1 MSGSGV
7 SYSPEKEVSYVPEK
21 EIAPT
26 PDYTNDGPVDGE
38 LVNASGHRQELERN
52 FGLISIC
59 AVAVTTGNTWIAQ
72 GGSVVVAL
80 SNGGLAGTIY
90 EFMAVSVCYWLVAAS
105 IAELASGMPS
115 ASGVY
120 HWATITAGSKYG
132 RVCGF
137 YAGWW
142 NCLAWILGAASMS
155 LILAQQTVAMYVQ
168 MHPDFVPSQWNVFVS
183 FLLCTWTCCCIVLF
197 MNRFLPYIGNL
208 GMFFILAGVF
218 VTIVVCAV
226 MPHVTGSGYAP
237 DKLVW
242 ATWENG
248 TGYSQQGFVFVAGM
262 LNGAYSVGTPDCS
275 SHLAEEI
282 PKPSR
287 NIPKAILA
295 QMGVGFVTG
304 ICYMIAIFYS
314 INDLSKV
321 TDPTTFFPL
330 AEIYRQATGSHGG
343 ALGLLVVAFLPT
355 FVTACGCYITAGRT
369 LWTISR
375 DGATPFA
382 GWLGRISPKF
392 KNPFNATLVCGG
404 FITILACIYLGST
417 TAFSAFVGCFVQLSS
432 LSYFMAIFPHI
443 LTRRSSFV
451 PGYFFMNN
459 RIGYVVNSLSCA
471 YIIVFAIIFCFPYVV
486 PTSAATMNYAS
497 LMTGGLSIFVTIWWF
512 IHKGSYVGPKH
523 VPLTDKALAD
533 DARPLMHQSDLPTH
547 VTTRPAPVSRP
558 HPNAILIKEEKTSIV
573 MVFKPF
579 KSPLIR
585 NPATSSTETPD
596 EASRPTK
603 KPRLEDE
610 PVPKEVQS
618 TPIASRKLLLQV
630 NNRGPD
636 SATQSAAG
644 ESTKDDTSD
653 ERYFNVLWRKP
664 SAKKHKTW
672 DGDGI
677 LSSRGEFVFLRDIA
691 GKEMGRKMHEAR
703 LEPGTTLSIA
713 GKEVEI
719 DSEISRKEYL
729 SGRIFLEATKP
740 APTST
745 RDPVP
750 TPKKEAL
757 PARKKGEVRK
767 PTAAERTQS
776 LKRSLA
782 LVTNPNANPGT
793 APATFAAYK
802 APLLVNTVTPKVMGK
817 VVPRHD
823 PKAVGALVMPRP
835 KSVPKGRQVVDVV
848 VDPLLTKNLRPHQRE
863 GVKFLYECVMG
874 MRSFNGEGAI
884 LADDMGLGK
893 TLQTI
898 ALLWTLLKQN
908 PVFEAPPVIK
918 KALIVCPVTLINNWR
933 KEFRKW
939 LGNERIGVFVFDDK
953 SKRLTDF
960 TKGRAYSIMI
970 VGYEKLRTVQEAL
983 ANSSGV
989 DIIIADEGHRLK
1001 TLQNKSG
1008 LAIQSLSAVKRVIL
1022 SGTPIQNDL
1031 REFFA
1036 AVDLVNPGILG
1047 NFKSFIREFET
1058 PIVRSRQ
1065 PEATRKE
1072 IEKGE
1077 SRGEELRELT
1087 SKFMLRRTAD
1097 ILAKYLPPK
1106 TEYVLFCKPT
1116 RPQAN
1121 IYKAVL
1127 ASPIFQTAMGNAE
1140 SALQLITILKKLS
1153 NSPSLLTAKNNNNT
1167 PNETMTALID
1177 SIPQPLHRHLS
1188 PSSSAKIRVL
1198 DQLLDTMRNKTD
1210 EKIVLVSNYTS
1221 TLSLLA
1227 TLLTSL
1233 GLPYLRLDGS
1243 TPAQKR
1249 QGLVD
1254 DFNRL
1259 PASSCFAFLLSAK
1272 AGGTGLNLIGASRLI
1287 LFDVDWNPATDIQAM
1302 ARIHR
1307 DGQKRP
1313 CRIYRVLLKGSLEE
1327 KIWQRQ
1333 VTKLGLADSVMQEK
1347 STSNG
1352 GAQFSAAELRDLFR
1366 LDEDRACQTHELL
1379 GCRCGGRGV
1388 QADSEASS
1396 GAVTPATV
1404 DGGGLVKASEVD
1416 MEKQEQSIRDG
1427 TYRAKMA
1434 GKGKKGTKEKDGDT
1448 KSQKDKMH
1456 QSLAQYSHID
1466 PTLLAAESDSN
1477 AEAGAE
1483 DEELEAAID
1492 DDVLVSML
1500 KDECNLIGYVFKKSN
1515 GAEMR
1520 S

>member
-1 MSGSGV
+1 MSGSV
-7 SYSPEKEVSYVPEK
+7 YSPEKEASYVPGK
-21 EIAPT
+21 EITST

-38 LVNASGHRQELERN
+38 LVNASGHRQELQRN

-80 SNGGLAGTIY
+80 RNGGLAGTIY
-90 EFMAVSVCYWLVAAS
+90 EFIAVSICYWLVAAS

-155 LILAQQTVAMYVQ
+155 LILAQQTVAMYAL
-168 MHPDFVPSQWNVFVS
+168 MHPGFTPSQWNVFVS

-197 MNRFLPYIGNL
+197 MNRFLPFIGNL

-226 MPHVTGSGYAP
+226 MPRVNGSGYAT

-242 ATWENG
+242 KTWENG
-248 TGYSQQGFVFVAGM
+248 TGYAQQGFVFVAGM

-295 QMGVGFVTG
+295 QMAVGFVTG

-314 INDLSKV
+314 INDLDAV
-321 TDPTTFFPL
+321 RDPSTFFPL

-355 FVTACGCYITAGRT
+355 FITACGCYITAGRT

-382 GWLGRISPKF
+382 GWLGRISLKF
-392 KNPFNATLVCGG
+392 KNPFNATLACCGVV
-404 FITILACIYLGST
+404 TVLACIYLGSS

-451 PGYFFMNN
+451 PGYFHMSNT
-459 RIGYVVNSLSCA
+459 IGYVVNSLACV
-471 YIIVFAIIFCFPYVV
+471 YIIAFAIIFCFPYAL
-486 PTSAATMNYAS
+486 PTDAASMNYAS
-497 LMTGGLSIFVTIWWF
+497 LMTGGLSIFVTVWWF
-512 IHKGSYVGPKH
+512 IHKDSYVGPKH

-533 DARPLMHQSDLPTH
+533 DAR
-547 VTTRPAPVSRP
+547 
-558 HPNAILIKEEKTSIV
+558 
-573 MVFKPF
+573 
-579 KSPLIR
+579 
-585 NPATSSTETPD
+585 NPATVSTETP
-596 EASRPTK
+596 EEPNRPTK

-610 PVPKEVQS
+610 PAPKNVQS
-618 TPIASRKLLLQV
+618 TRIASRKPLLQV
-630 NNRGPD
+630 SNKGSDGIAQP
-636 SATQSAAG
+636 SAG
-644 ESTKDDTSD
+644 ETTKDDISD

-677 LSSRGEFVFLRDIA
+677 LSTRGDFVYLRDIA

-703 LEPGTTLSIA
+703 LEPGTTLSIS

-719 DSEISRKEYL
+719 DSEMSRKEYL
-729 SGRIFLEATKP
+729 SGRMFLEGTKP
-740 APTST
+740 TPTST
-745 RDPVP
+745 PDPVP
-750 TPKKEAL
+750 KPKKEVL
-757 PARKKGEVRK
+757 PARKKGEIRK
-767 PTAAERTQS
+767 PTAAERTES

-782 LVTNPNANPGT
+782 LVTNPNANPGN
-793 APATFAAYK
+793 APAAFAAYK
-802 APLLVNTVTPKVMGK
+802 APLLVNTVVPKAAGK

-908 PVFEAPPVIK
+908 P
-918 KALIVCPVTLINNWR
+918 ALIVCPVTLINNWR

-960 TKGRAYSIMI
+960 TKGRSYSIMI

-1036 AVDLVNPGILG
+1036 AVDLVNPGLLG
-1047 NFKSFIREFET
+1047 SFKSFIREFET

-1106 TEYVLFCKPT
+1106 SEYVLFCKPT

-1127 ASPIFQTAMGNAE
+1127 ASPVFQSAMGNAE

-1153 NSPSLLTAKNNNNT
+1153 NSPSLLTAKNNDNT
-1167 PNETMTALID
+1167 PNETMAALIA

-1198 DQLLDTMRNKTD
+1198 DQLLDTMRSKTD
-1210 EKIVLVSNYTS
+1210 EKIVLV
-1221 TLSLLA
+1221 
-1227 TLLTSL
+1227 
-1233 GLPYLRLDGS
+1233 

-1272 AGGTGLNLIGASRLI
+1272 AGGTGLNLIGASRLV

-1313 CRIYRVLLKGSLEE
+1313 CRIYRILLKGSLEE

-1347 STSNG
+1347 SNG

-1388 QADSEASS
+1388 QADPEASSS

-1404 DGGGLVKASEVD
+1404 DGEGGSEVEDLSDPPPDFDEDGDYDSDESLPKPHTLVKASEVD
-1416 MEKQEQSIRDG
+1416 MEKQEQAIRDG
-1427 TYRAKMA
+1427 SYRAKIA
-1434 GKGKKGTKEKDGDT
+1434 GKGKKGTREKESDSRSKKDT
-1448 KSQKDKMH
+1448 MH
-1456 QSLAQYSHID
+1456 QSLAQYAHID
-1466 PTLLAAESDSN
+1466 PTMLVAESDSN
-1477 AEAGAE
+1477 AGAGPE
-1483 DEELEAAID
+1483 DLELEAAID

-1500 KDECNLIGYVFKKSN
+1500 KDECNLIGYVFKKTN
-1515 GAEMR
+1515 GAEMK

>member
-1 MSGSGV
+1 
-7 SYSPEKEVSYVPEK
+7 
-21 EIAPT
+21 
-26 PDYTNDGPVDGE
+26 
-38 LVNASGHRQELERN
+38 
-52 FGLISIC
+52 
-59 AVAVTTGNTWIAQ
+59 
-72 GGSVVVAL
+72 
-80 SNGGLAGTIY
+80 
-90 EFMAVSVCYWLVAAS
+90 
-105 IAELASGMPS
+105 
-115 ASGVY
+115 
-120 HWATITAGSKYG
+120 
-132 RVCGF
+132 
-137 YAGWW
+137 
-142 NCLAWILGAASMS
+142 
-155 LILAQQTVAMYVQ
+155 
-168 MHPDFVPSQWNVFVS
+168 
-183 FLLCTWTCCCIVLF
+183 
-197 MNRFLPYIGNL
+197 
-208 GMFFILAGVF
+208 
-218 VTIVVCAV
+218 
-226 MPHVTGSGYAP
+226 
-237 DKLVW
+237 
-242 ATWENG
+242 
-248 TGYSQQGFVFVAGM
+248 
-262 LNGAYSVGTPDCS
+262 
-275 SHLAEEI
+275 
-282 PKPSR
+282 
-287 NIPKAILA
+287 
-295 QMGVGFVTG
+295 
-304 ICYMIAIFYS
+304 
-314 INDLSKV
+314 
-321 TDPTTFFPL
+321 
-330 AEIYRQATGSHGG
+330 
-343 ALGLLVVAFLPT
+343 
-355 FVTACGCYITAGRT
+355 
-369 LWTISR
+369 
-375 DGATPFA
+375 
-382 GWLGRISPKF
+382 
-392 KNPFNATLVCGG
+392 
-404 FITILACIYLGST
+404 
-417 TAFSAFVGCFVQLSS
+417 
-432 LSYFMAIFPHI
+432 
-443 LTRRSSFV
+443 
-451 PGYFFMNN
+451 
-459 RIGYVVNSLSCA
+459 
-471 YIIVFAIIFCFPYVV
+471 
-486 PTSAATMNYAS
+486 
-497 LMTGGLSIFVTIWWF
+497 
-512 IHKGSYVGPKH
+512 
-523 VPLTDKALAD
+523 
-533 DARPLMHQSDLPTH
+533 
-547 VTTRPAPVSRP
+547 
-558 HPNAILIKEEKTSIV
+558 

-585 NPATSSTETPD
+585 NPATSSTDTTSEP
-596 EASRPTK
+596 SRPTK
-603 KPRLEDE
+603 KPRLGDE
-610 PVPKEVQS
+610 QASTDVQS
-618 TPIASRKLLLQV
+618 TPIASRKPLQV
-630 NNRGPD
+630 SNRGSD
-636 SATQSAAG
+636 STTQSSVT
-644 ESTKDDTSD
+644 ESTKDDTPD

-677 LSSRGEFVFLRDIA
+677 LSTRGEFVYLRDIA
-691 GKEMGRKMHEAR
+691 GKEMGRKVHEAR
-703 LEPGTTLSIA
+703 LEPGTTLSIS

-719 DSEISRKEYL
+719 DSEMSRKEYL
-729 SGRIFLEATKP
+729 SGRMFLEGAKP
-740 APTST
+740 ASTST
-745 RDPVP
+745 SDPVP

-802 APLLVNTVTPKVMGK
+802 APLLSNTVTPKVVGK

-848 VDPLLTKNLRPHQRE
+848 VDPLLAKNLRPHQRE

-1047 NFKSFIREFET
+1047 SFKSFIREFET

-1065 PEATRKE
+1065 PEATSKD

-1087 SKFMLRRTAD
+1087 SQFMLRRTAD

-1127 ASPIFQTAMGNAE
+1127 ASPIFQSAMGNAE

-1153 NSPSLLTAKNNNNT
+1153 NSPSLLTAKNNDDT
-1167 PNETMTALID
+1167 PNETMTALIA

-1198 DQLLDTMRNKTD
+1198 DQLLDTMRSKTD
-1210 EKIVLVSNYTS
+1210 EKIVL
-1221 TLSLLA
+1221 
-1227 TLLTSL
+1227 
-1233 GLPYLRLDGS
+1233 
-1243 TPAQKR
+1243 
-1249 QGLVD
+1249 
-1254 DFNRL
+1254 
-1259 PASSCFAFLLSAK
+1259 SS
-1272 AGGTGLNLIGASRLI
+1272 
-1287 LFDVDWNPATDIQAM
+1287 
-1302 ARIHR
+1302 
-1307 DGQKRP
+1307 
-1313 CRIYRVLLKGSLEE
+1313 
-1327 KIWQRQ
+1327 
-1333 VTKLGLADSVMQEK
+1333 
-1347 STSNG
+1347 SNG
-1352 GAQFSAAELRDLFR
+1352 GAQFSVAELRDLFR

-1388 QADSEASS
+1388 QAGSEASS
-1396 GAVTPATV
+1396 GAATPATV
-1404 DGGGLVKASEVD
+1404 DGGGGSDIEDLSDPPSDLDDGDDDYDSDDSLPKPCTLVKASEVD
-1416 MEKQEQSIRDG
+1416 MEKQEQSVRDG
-1427 TYRAKMA
+1427 TSRAKMV
-1434 GKGKKGTKEKDGDT
+1434 GKGMKATKKEGGT

-1466 PTLLAAESDSN
+1466 PTLLAAESEN
-1477 AEAGAE
+1477 VGAGVE
-1483 DEELEAAID
+1483 DDELEAAID

-1500 KDECNLIGYVFKKSN
+1500 KDECNLVGYVFKKTN
-1515 GAEMR
+1515 GAEIK

>member
-1 MSGSGV
+1 
-7 SYSPEKEVSYVPEK
+7 
-21 EIAPT
+21 
-26 PDYTNDGPVDGE
+26 
-38 LVNASGHRQELERN
+38 
-52 FGLISIC
+52 
-59 AVAVTTGNTWIAQ
+59 
-72 GGSVVVAL
+72 
-80 SNGGLAGTIY
+80 
-90 EFMAVSVCYWLVAAS
+90 
-105 IAELASGMPS
+105 
-115 ASGVY
+115 
-120 HWATITAGSKYG
+120 
-132 RVCGF
+132 
-137 YAGWW
+137 
-142 NCLAWILGAASMS
+142 
-155 LILAQQTVAMYVQ
+155 
-168 MHPDFVPSQWNVFVS
+168 
-183 FLLCTWTCCCIVLF
+183 
-197 MNRFLPYIGNL
+197 
-208 GMFFILAGVF
+208 
-218 VTIVVCAV
+218 
-226 MPHVTGSGYAP
+226 
-237 DKLVW
+237 
-242 ATWENG
+242 
-248 TGYSQQGFVFVAGM
+248 
-262 LNGAYSVGTPDCS
+262 
-275 SHLAEEI
+275 
-282 PKPSR
+282 
-287 NIPKAILA
+287 
-295 QMGVGFVTG
+295 
-304 ICYMIAIFYS
+304 
-314 INDLSKV
+314 
-321 TDPTTFFPL
+321 
-330 AEIYRQATGSHGG
+330 
-343 ALGLLVVAFLPT
+343 
-355 FVTACGCYITAGRT
+355 
-369 LWTISR
+369 
-375 DGATPFA
+375 
-382 GWLGRISPKF
+382 
-392 KNPFNATLVCGG
+392 
-404 FITILACIYLGST
+404 
-417 TAFSAFVGCFVQLSS
+417 
-432 LSYFMAIFPHI
+432 
-443 LTRRSSFV
+443 
-451 PGYFFMNN
+451 
-459 RIGYVVNSLSCA
+459 
-471 YIIVFAIIFCFPYVV
+471 
-486 PTSAATMNYAS
+486 
-497 LMTGGLSIFVTIWWF
+497 
-512 IHKGSYVGPKH
+512 
-523 VPLTDKALAD
+523 
-533 DARPLMHQSDLPTH
+533 
-547 VTTRPAPVSRP
+547 
-558 HPNAILIKEEKTSIV
+558 

-585 NPATSSTETPD
+585 NPAISSTDTPD
-596 EASRPTK
+596 ETSRPTK

-610 PVPKEVQS
+610 PAPEVQS
-618 TPIASRKLLLQV
+618 TPIASRKPLLQV
-630 NNRGPD
+630 NNRGSD
-636 SATQSAAG
+636 NGT
-644 ESTKDDTSD
+644 ESPSSELTKDDTSD

-677 LSSRGEFVFLRDIA
+677 LSTRGEFVYLRDIA
-691 GKEMGRKMHEAR
+691 GKEMGRKVHEAR
-703 LEPGTTLSIA
+703 LEPGATLSIS

-719 DSEISRKEYL
+719 DSEISRKEYF
-729 SGRIFLEATKP
+729 SGRRFLEDAKP

-745 RDPVP
+745 PDLVP

-793 APATFAAYK
+793 APAAFAAYK

-1008 LAIQSLSAVKRVIL
+1008 QAIQSLSAVKRVIL

-1031 REFFA
+1031 KEFFA

-1047 NFKSFIREFET
+1047 SFKSFIREFET

-1065 PEATRKE
+1065 PEATSKD

-1167 PNETMTALID
+1167 SNETMTALIE

-1352 GAQFSAAELRDLFR
+1352 GAQFSASELRDLFR
-1366 LDEDRACQTHELL
+1366 LDEDRACQTHDLL
-1379 GCRCGGRGV
+1379 GCQCGGRGV
-1388 QADSEASS
+1388 QADSV
-1396 GAVTPATV
+1396 AVTPAAAV
-1404 DGGGLVKASEVD
+1404 DGVGGSDVEDLSDPPSDLDDDYDSDESLPKPHTLVKASEVD

-1427 TYRAKMA
+1427 TYRAKMT
-1434 GKGKKGTKEKDGDT
+1434 GKGKKGTKEKESDT

-1477 AEAGAE
+1477 AGAEAE

-1500 KDECNLIGYVFKKSN
+1500 KDECNLIGYVFKKTN
-1515 GAEMR
+1515 GPEIR

>member
-1 MSGSGV
+1 MSGSGI
-7 SYSPEKEVSYVPEK
+7 SEKEAHYVPER
-21 EIAPT
+21 EIAS
-26 PDYTNDGPVDGE
+26 DYTHDGPVEGE
-38 LVNASGHRQELERN
+38 TINASGHRQELERN

-72 GGSVVVAL
+72 GGSVVVAI

-90 EFMAVSVCYWLVAAS
+90 EFIAVSICYWLVAAS

-155 LILAQQTVAMYVQ
+155 LILAQQTVAMYAL
-168 MHPDFVPSQWNVFVS
+168 MHPGFSPSQWNVFVS

-226 MPHVTGSGYAP
+226 MPHVNGSGYAT

-248 TGYSQQGFVFVAGM
+248 TGYTQQGFVFVAGM

-295 QMGVGFVTG
+295 QMGVGFITG
-304 ICYMIAIFYS
+304 ICYMVAIFYS
-314 INDLSKV
+314 INDLDGV
-321 TDPTTFFPL
+321 RDPNTFFPL

-382 GWLGRISPKF
+382 GWLGQISPKF
-392 KNPFNATLVCGG
+392 KNPFNATLACSGV
-404 FITILACIYLGST
+404 ITVLACIYLGST

-459 RIGYVVNSLSCA
+459 KIGYVVNSLSCA
-471 YIIVFAIIFCFPYVV
+471 YIIVFAIIFCFPYAL
-486 PTSAATMNYAS
+486 PTDAASMNYAS
-497 LMTGGLSIFVTIWWF
+497 LMTGGLSIFVTVWWF
-512 IHKGSYVGPKH
+512 VHQGSYVGPKH

-533 DARPLMHQSDLPTH
+533 DAR
-547 VTTRPAPVSRP
+547 
-558 HPNAILIKEEKTSIV
+558 
-573 MVFKPF
+573 
-579 KSPLIR
+579 
-585 NPATSSTETPD
+585 NPATSSIEIP
-596 EASRPTK
+596 EESSRPTK

-610 PVPKEVQS
+610 PAPNDGQS
-618 TPIASRKLLLQV
+618 TPIVSRKPLLQV
-630 NNRGPD
+630 NNRGSD
-636 SATQSAAG
+636 STTQSQAG

-677 LSSRGEFVFLRDIA
+677 LSTRGEFVYLRDIS

-703 LEPGTTLSIA
+703 LEPGTTLSIS

-729 SGRIFLEATKP
+729 SGRKFLEGTKS

-745 RDPVP
+745 PDPVP

-782 LVTNPNANPGT
+782 LVTNPNANPGN
-793 APATFAAYK
+793 APAAFAAYK
-802 APLLVNTVTPKVMGK
+802 APLLVNTVVPKAAGK
-817 VVPRHD
+817 VIPRHD

-835 KSVPKGRQVVDVV
+835 KSVPKGKQVVDVV

-960 TKGRAYSIMI
+960 TKGRSYSIMI

-1036 AVDLVNPGILG
+1036 AVDLVNPGLLG

-1097 ILAKYLPPK
+1097 ILAKYLPR
-1106 TEYVLFCKPT
+1106 T
-1116 RPQAN
+1116 N

-1153 NSPSLLTAKNNNNT
+1153 NSPSLLTAKNNDNT
-1167 PNETMTALID
+1167 PNETMAALIA

-1227 TLLTSL
+1227 NLLTSL

-1313 CRIYRVLLKGSLEE
+1313 CRIYRILLKGSLEE

-1347 STSNG
+1347 SNG

-1388 QADSEASS
+1388 QVDS
-1396 GAVTPATV
+1396 GAATPATG
-1404 DGGGLVKASEVD
+1404 DGGGGSEVDDLSDPPSDFDDEDRDYDSDESLPKPHTLVKASEVD

-1427 TYRAKMA
+1427 SYRAKMTR
-1434 GKGKKGTKEKDGDT
+1434 KGKKDTKEKEGDA
-1448 KSQKDKMH
+1448 KSKKDTMH
-1456 QSLAQYSHID
+1456 QSLAQYAHID
-1466 PTLLAAESDSN
+1466 PTLLAAESDST
-1477 AEAGAE
+1477 AGAGPE
-1483 DEELEAAID
+1483 DVELEAAID
-1492 DDVLVSML
+1492 DDVLTTML
-1500 KDECNLIGYVFKKSN
+1500 KDECNLIGYVFKKTN
-1515 GAEMR
+1515 GAEMK